1 MTQYR
6 RDSTA
11 GGTWFFTVNLAE
23 RRSALLVDEID
34 TLRAAFR
41 SVRTRHPFDVNAIV
55 ILPDHI
61 HAIWTLPEGDAD
73 FALRWRL
80 IKTTFSRAQPAFER
94 RSESR
99 KSRHERGIWRRRY
112 WEHRIRDSRDMSA
125 HVDYI
130 HINPLKHGHVIRVR
144 DWPWSSFHRHVR
156 EGLLPCDWG
165 DTPDFC
171 SDSSR
176 GFGERE

>member
-1 MTQYR
+1 MAQYR

-23 RRSALLVDEID
+23 RQSKRLVDEIH
-34 TLRAAFR
+34 TLRAAFS
-41 SVRTRHPFDVNAIV
+41 SVRARHPFDVNAIV
-55 ILPDHI
+55 VLPDHI

-73 FALRWRL
+73 YALRWRL
-80 IKTTFSRAQPAFER
+80 IKTVFSRVQPPSER

-99 KSRHERGIWRRRY
+99 ESKHERGIWQRRY
-112 WEHRIRDSRDMSA
+112 WEHRIRDERDMSA

-130 HINPLKHGHVIRVR
+130 HINPLKHGCVSRVR

-156 EGLLPCDWG
+156 EGLLPCDWR